1 MPRIVV
7 AFRCAYTLSLFRSS
21 WLRRLVRDGWEVH
34 GVGRGGDGFESAVEA
49 TGAQFH
55 AVPLAVRSR
64 NPLTDLRFQR
74 SLRDLFIRIQPD
86 VVHLHTIK
94 PVIYGARAARQT
106 GVPRVVSSIT
116 GLGYVFSG
124 SAPSWMRRLVEAQYR
139 RGLQLADAVTFCNSD
154 DRQLFMDRGL
164 VTADKASVV
173 VEGVDLTQITPKQA
187 VTGPLQVL
195 MVGRLLRDKGVLE
208 YAEAVRQLRPR
219 FPEVEFAILGGRDEH
234 NPTVVDSSEVQRWDA
249 EGGPRWLGEVAPS
262 EVTAHLSR
270 SFLVVLPSYRE
281 GSPKA
286 LIEAGAQGLPVV
298 ATDVA
303 GCRDVVRPGVTG
315 LLVPAKDPAAL
326 TQAISRL
333 LEDVPLA
340 QQMGL
345 AARDWIAKEFDEQRM
360 LDRLTSLVQGERCA
374 L

>member
-1 MPRIVV
+1 
-7 AFRCAYTLSLFRSS
+7 
-21 WLRRLVRDGWEVH
+21 
-34 GVGRGGDGFESAVEA
+34 
-49 TGAQFH
+49 
-55 AVPLAVRSR
+55 
-64 NPLTDLRFQR
+64 
-74 SLRDLFIRIQPD
+74 
-86 VVHLHTIK
+86 
-94 PVIYGARAARQT
+94 
-106 GVPRVVSSIT
+106 
-116 GLGYVFSG
+116 
-124 SAPSWMRRLVEAQYR
+124 MRRLVEAQYR